1 MSPDT
6 VPPPD
11 IDAAARALGH
21 AELHPRQRDSIDAV
35 VSGRDVLALLAS
47 GFGKSAIYQVA
58 ASLLDGPTV
67 VLSPLIAL
75 QRDQVDGL
83 RRRST
88 HVRAVAVHSEQS
100 DTENERSWESL
111 ARGEATI
118 VYLTPEAA
126 SRNEVQDR
134 LRALGVACVAVDEA
148 HCIAARGHDFRP
160 AYLRLGH
167 VAEAI
172 GRPPIIAVTA
182 TAPPPIR
189 DEITTRL
196 GMLDP
201 LTVVGSF
208 DRPEIRLSV
217 VRHHDADMALRAA
230 VDDVVRRSESGG
242 QAGGRSESGGQAGGR
257 SESGGQAG
265 GRSESNGQAGTGLV
279 YTATRA
285 QAEEFAALLA
295 ERGLRALAY
304 HAGLARSA
312 RDEAHEAFAAG
323 TVDVVAATS
332 AFGMGIDKP
341 DVRFVVHTAPP
352 DSLERYYQEFGRA
365 GRDGADAAAVL
376 HFRAEDL
383 GLPSFFATRRPR
395 PDALEAVQ
403 GALRSA
409 TEPMSTESLTGLPDL
424 SPRAVETA
432 LELLD
437 HVDAVHHTDA
447 GWVPGSLSTTEA
459 VERALE
465 AARRQETA
473 ARSRVQMVRTYA
485 ETRRCRRQVLLEYLG
500 EVTEQLC
507 GRCDTCESGT
517 AAESDVNGGDTSY
530 QPGDTL
536 HHRDWGAGHVV
547 SAEADRVT
555 VHFPEHG
562 YRTLATTILEERD
575 IAE

>member
-148 HCIAARGHDFRP
+148 HCIAAWGHDFRP

-217 VRHHDADMALRAA
+217 VRHHDADVALRAA
-230 VDDVVRRSESGG
+230 VDDVVRRSES
-242 QAGGRSESGGQAGGR
+242 
-257 SESGGQAG
+257 G

-304 HAGLARSA
+304 HAGLPRSA

-395 PDALEAVQ
+395 RDALEAVQ
-403 GALRSA
+403 GRCG
-409 TEPMSTESLTGLPDL
+409 P
-424 SPRAVETA
+424 PRNRCRPSHSRGCPTC
-432 LELLD
+432 
-437 HVDAVHHTDA
+437 H
-447 GWVPGSLSTTEA
+447 
-459 VERALE
+459 RALWRPPWSCSITSTPCTTRTPGGCP
-465 AARRQETA
+465 AASRRPRPSSAHWRRLAGRRRRRDRGWRWCGPTPRHGDA
-473 ARSRVQMVRTYA
+473 DDRCSSSTSAR
-485 ETRRCRRQVLLEYLG
+485 
-500 EVTEQLC
+500 
-507 GRCDTCESGT
+507 
-517 AAESDVNGGDTSY
+517 
-530 QPGDTL
+530 
-536 HHRDWGAGHVV
+536 
-547 SAEADRVT
+547 
-555 VHFPEHG
+555 
-562 YRTLATTILEERD
+562 
-575 IAE
+575 